1 MVYAAHQ
8 TYNVPHQQQHHLPQ
22 HQAHHVQQPAQQLH
36 TSVLQN
42 PLLVNT
48 NINYQQQQYPQQQQH
63 LQQQYRQ
70 QQQLQQP
77 VVPPVSYYAQP
88 QTSFPVTAPATAPA
102 QSVASYYRQPQ
113 ALTAAT
119 AGQAHF
125 DQSQLQQQQQQH
137 ELQQPHEQPHF
148 SNPQP
153 YAHVTLPNGQHVL
166 DAGHGSGTPP
176 ADSSQAGAT
185 HQRVGDYA
193 AQSPGATL
201 DTYDYKQSVPGD
213 TRSYQRHVTNCQ
225 PNGQCQQLTLN
236 PGQIDGDHQ
245 QLLQASRSRTQP
257 AASCKKNAAYVP
269 PGAQVTEQGQLR
281 PRGRR
286 TNQHVQEQ
294 LAKYPYN

>member
-8 TYNVPHQQQHHLPQ
+8 TYSVPQQQQQHLPQ
-22 HQAHHVQQPAQQLH
+22 QQAHHVQQLH
-36 TSVLQN
+36 TSVLHN

-48 NINYQQQQYPQQQQH
+48 NVNYQHQQYPQQQQQQ
-63 LQQQYRQ
+63 LQQQYPQQQ

-77 VVPPVSYYAQP
+77 VVPPVSYYGQP
-88 QTSFPVTAPATAPA
+88 QTPLPVTASATAPA

-119 AGQAHF
+119 AAGQAHF
-125 DQSQLQQQQQQH
+125 DQSQV
-137 ELQQPHEQPHF
+137 QQPCSGCSPF
-148 SNPQP
+148 NNPQP
-153 YAHVTLPNGQHVL
+153 YALVTLPNGQQVL

-176 ADSSQAGAT
+176 ADSSQVSAT

-213 TRSYQRHVTNCQ
+213 TRSYLRHVTNCQ

-245 QLLQASRSRTQP
+245 QLIQAARSRTQA
-257 AASCKKNAAYVP
+257 AASCNKSPAYVP